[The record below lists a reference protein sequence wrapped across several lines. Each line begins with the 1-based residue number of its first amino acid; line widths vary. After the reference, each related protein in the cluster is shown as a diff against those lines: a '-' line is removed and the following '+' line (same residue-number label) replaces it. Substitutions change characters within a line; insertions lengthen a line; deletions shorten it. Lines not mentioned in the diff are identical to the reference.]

1 MAEQL
6 EPQVATAGPGKLVAT
21 RDFLVDTRAEMDKV
35 SWPPKDELIKATKAV
50 LWAALLL
57 GVIIGLVDKILQWI
71 LIDGLA
77 ALTK

>member
-1 MAEQL
+1 
-6 EPQVATAGPGKLVAT
+6 
-21 RDFLVDTRAEMDKV
+21 MDKV